1 MHPLH
6 RLNRA
11 MPFLVMF
18 YLMSSLVQ
26 SHVASWMTSPFD
38 PAENVTNGGNLIAN
52 LKSGFNDLSKHSDR
66 AFAYYDETQYAF
78 ADIPTP

>member
-1 MHPLH
+1 MHPLD

-26 SHVASWMTSPFD
+26 LHVTSWMAAPFD
-38 PAENVTNGGNLIAN
+38 PSENATNGGNLIAH
-52 LKSGFNDLSKHSDR
+52 LKSGLNDFSKHSDR

-78 ADIPTP
+78 ADMLTP

>member
-1 MHPLH
+1 MHPLD

-26 SHVASWMTSPFD
+26 LHVTSWLTAPSGP
-38 PAENVTNGGNLIAN
+38 ENATNRGSLMMN
-52 LKSGFNDLSKHSDR
+52 LKDEFSDLGKHSDR
-66 AFAYYDETQYAF
+66 AFAYYDQTQYDF
-78 ADIPTP
+78 ATP

>member
-1 MHPLH
+1 MHPLE

-18 YLMSSLVQ
+18 YLMSGLVQ
-26 SHVASWMTSPFD
+26 FHLTSWLTAPFG
-38 PAENVTNGGNLIAN
+38 PAETVTHGGSLLAN
-52 LKSGFNDLSKHSDR
+52 LKSEFSDLGKHSGR
-66 AFAYYDETQYAF
+66 AIAYYDQTQYAF